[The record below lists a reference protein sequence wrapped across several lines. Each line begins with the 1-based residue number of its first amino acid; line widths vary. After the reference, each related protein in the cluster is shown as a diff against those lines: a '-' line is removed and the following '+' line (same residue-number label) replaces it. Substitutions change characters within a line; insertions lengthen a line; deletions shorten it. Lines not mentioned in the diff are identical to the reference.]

1 MNKEYT
7 TTLSGAELKLLEDL
21 TLDYGNVV
29 DFAMISNKIGKNKSK
44 QEIKN
49 IVSRLTKKG
58 WLVRIKR
65 GIFVVS
71 DISSR
76 GSINLNQATIAQI
89 IDKKSYVSFEG
100 SLQYHGMFDQYLKI
114 ITSVGLKR
122 SYQKK
127 VSNWIFK
134 YVKSKKGL
142 FNDFKE
148 CNIDG
153 QLVKIADKEKAMLD
167 ILEYKREFYSVDLVM
182 EKLRDYLGDIDIKKL
197 IGMSKKYSL
206 TTKRILGF
214 IFDFLSI
221 DSNDLYEEVRSNKN
235 HSFMTSNSKN
245 FNAKWRLYIEDYFLN
260 K

>member
-7 TTLSGAELKLLEDL
+7 TTLSGTELKLLEDL

-29 DFAMISNKIGKNKSK
+29 DFVMISNKIGKNKNR

-49 IVSRLTKKG
+49 IISRLTKKG

-100 SLQYHGMFDQYLKI
+100 SLQYHGMFDQYLKT
-114 ITSVGLKR
+114 ITSIGLKR

-127 VSNWIFK
+127 VSDWIFL
-134 YVKSKKGL
+134 YIKSKKEL

-148 CNIDG
+148 YNIDG
-153 QLVKIADKEKAMLD
+153 QLVKIADKEKAILD

-182 EKLRDYLGDIDIKKL
+182 EKLRDYLNDIDIKKL
-197 IGMSKKYSL
+197 ISISKKYSL

-214 IFDFLSI
+214 ILDFLSI
-221 DSNDLYEEVRSNKN
+221 NSEDLYEDVRRNKN

-260 K
+260 E

>member
-7 TTLSGAELKLLEDL
+7 TTLSGTELKLLEDL

-29 DFAMISNKIGKNKSK
+29 DFVMISNKIGKNKNR

-49 IVSRLTKKG
+49 IISRLTKKG

-100 SLQYHGMFDQYLKI
+100 SLQYHGMFDQYLKT
-114 ITSVGLKR
+114 ITSIGLKR

-127 VSNWIFK
+127 VSDWIFL
-134 YVKSKKGL
+134 YIKSKKEL

-148 CNIDG
+148 YNIDG
-153 QLVKIADKEKAMLD
+153 QLVKIADKEKAILD
-167 ILEYKREFYSVDLVM
+167 ILEYKREFYSVDLVI
-182 EKLRDYLGDIDIKKL
+182 EKLRDYLNDIDIKKL
-197 IGMSKKYSL
+197 ISISKKYSL

-214 IFDFLSI
+214 ILDFLSI
-221 DSNDLYEEVRSNKN
+221 NSEDLYEDVRRNKN

-260 K
+260 E

>member
-7 TTLSGAELKLLEDL
+7 TTLSGTELKLLEDL

-29 DFAMISNKIGKNKSK
+29 DFVMISNKIGKNKNR

-49 IVSRLTKKG
+49 IISRLTKKG

-65 GIFVVS
+65 GIFVIS

-100 SLQYHGMFDQYLKI
+100 SLQYHGMFDQYLKT
-114 ITSVGLKR
+114 ITSIGLKR

-127 VSNWIFK
+127 VSDWIFL
-134 YVKSKKGL
+134 YIKSKKEL

-148 CNIDG
+148 YNIDG
-153 QLVKIADKEKAMLD
+153 QLVKIADKEKAILD
-167 ILEYKREFYSVDLVM
+167 ILEYKREFYSVDLVI
-182 EKLRDYLGDIDIKKL
+182 EKLRDYLNDIDIKKL
-197 IGMSKKYSL
+197 ISISKKYSL

-214 IFDFLSI
+214 ILDFLSI
-221 DSNDLYEEVRSNKN
+221 NSEDLYEDVRRNKN

-260 K
+260 E